1 LNNSNELQLTRTD
14 RHKLVLGK
22 EGDFGFLDQLLLLI
36 FDQTARLDLAT
47 RERSQGR
54 RAKSSVTI
62 TTPQLTRVKPMVS
75 KSQIDAITPMD

>member
-14 RHKLVLGK
+14 RHKLVLAK
-22 EGDFGFLDQLLLLI
+22 EGDFGLLDQLLLI